1 MKMLLILGGYIDMDW
16 AAEFIKANSYDKVIA
31 VDGGLSAANL
41 LNIYPDSIIG
51 DFDTVSEELVKSYE
65 EECRATIIRLNPIKD
80 DTDTQYAIKHAM
92 SIGAKEIHIIGGTGG
107 RFDHSLANVFM
118 LKMAYE
124 QDVKVYMYDKINK
137 IHVIDD
143 LVHLK
148 KDPMYDKKISFIQLE
163 GPALGVTLKGFKYN
177 VSEFDFDTSKEYRIG
192 VSNEFARDEAEVLIE
207 KGTFI
212 VIETSSN

>member
-92 SIGAKEIHIIGGTGG
+92 SIGAKEVHIIGGTGG

>member
-1 MKMLLILGGYIDMDW
+1 MKMLLILGGYIDYKW
-16 AAEFIKANSYDKVIA
+16 AAKFCETNSYDKIIA

-41 LNIYPDSIIG
+41 LNIYPDCIIG
-51 DFDTVSEELVKSYE
+51 DFDTVDEHMIDKYE
-65 EECRATIIRLNPIKD
+65 SDNKATIIRLNPIKD

-107 RFDHSLANVFM
+107 RFDHTLANVFM

-124 QDVKVYMYDKINK
+124 QDVKVYMYDEINK

-143 LVHLK
+143 LVKLK
-148 KDPMYDKKISFIQLE
+148 KDPMYDKKISFIQWE
-163 GPALGVTLKGFKYN
+163 GPATSVTLKGFKYN
-177 VSEFDFDTSKEYRIG
+177 VTEFDFDTSKEYRIG
-192 VSNEFARDEAEVLIE
+192 VSNEFSGEEAEVLIE
-207 KGTFI
+207 KGMFV

>member
-1 MKMLLILGGYIDMDW
+1 MNMLLILGGYIDIDW

-51 DFDTVSEELVKSYE
+51 DFDTVSEELVDKYE
-65 EECRATIIRLNPIKD
+65 KEAKATIIRLNPIKD

-148 KDPMYDKKISFIQLE
+148 KDPMYDKKISFIQIE
-163 GPALGVTLKGFKYN
+163 GPAIGVTLKGFKYN
-177 VSEFDFDTSKEYRIG
+177 VAEFDFDTSKEYRIG
-192 VSNEFARDEAEVLIE
+192 VSNEFAGEEAEVLIE
-207 KGTFI
+207 RGTFI

>member
-1 MKMLLILGGYIDMDW
+1 MRMLLILGG
-16 AAEFIKANSYDKVIA
+16 YDKVIA

-51 DFDTVSEELVKSYE
+51 DFDTVGEDLVDKYE
-65 EECRATIIRLNPIKD
+65 QGAKATIIRLNPIKD

-143 LVHLK
+143 LVHIK

-163 GPALGVTLKGFKYN
+163 GPAIGVTLKGFKYN

-192 VSNEFARDEAEVLIE
+192 VSNEFAGEEAEVLIE
-207 KGTFI
+207 RGTFI

>member
-192 VSNEFARDEAEVLIE
+192 VSNEFSGDEAEVLIE

>member
-1 MKMLLILGGYIDMDW
+1 MRMLLILGGYINYEW
-16 AAEFIKANSYDKVIA
+16 AAEFYNANSYDKVIA

-41 LNIYPDSIIG
+41 LNVYPDSVIG
-51 DFDTVSEELVKSYE
+51 DFDTVSSELVDKYEKENKS
-65 EECRATIIRLNPIKD
+65 TIIRLNPIKD

-124 QDVKVYMYDKINK
+124 QDVKVYMYDEINK

-143 LVHLK
+143 LVTLK

-163 GPALGVTLKGFKYN
+163 GPAIGVTLKGFVYN
-177 VSEFDFDTSKEYRIG
+177 VAEFDFDTSKEYRIG
-192 VSNEFARDEAEVLIE
+192 VSNEFAGEEAEVLID
-207 KGTFI
+207 KGMFV

>member
-1 MKMLLILGGYIDMDW
+1 MKMLLILGGYIDIDW

-41 LNIYPDSIIG
+41 LKIYPDSIIG
-51 DFDTVSEELVKSYE
+51 DFDTVAEDLVDKYE
-65 EECRATIIRLNPIKD
+65 KEAKATIIRLNPIKD

-137 IHVIDD
+137 IHIIDD

-148 KDPMYDKKISFIQLE
+148 KDPIYDKKISFIQLE
-163 GPALGVTLKGFKYN
+163 GPAIGVTLKGFKYN
-177 VSEFDFDTSKEYRIG
+177 VAEFDFDTSKEYRIG
-192 VSNEFARDEAEVLIE
+192 VSNEFAGEEAEVLIE
-207 KGTFI
+207 RGTFI